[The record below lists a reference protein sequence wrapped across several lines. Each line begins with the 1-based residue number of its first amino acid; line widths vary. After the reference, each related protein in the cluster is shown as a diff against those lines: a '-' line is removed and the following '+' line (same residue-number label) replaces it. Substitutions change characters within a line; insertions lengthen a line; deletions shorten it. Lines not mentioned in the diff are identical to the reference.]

1 MLIFTSIFLPI
12 NFCTRT
18 PSIPWLLLP
27 LCCLLLL
34 CRSSYHYCQHHSF
47 LLTMLCLITAP
58 TSATTGVAL
67 EVIGV
72 PIATV
77 TLPRTGANLQQIG
90 GQTTGSRPGATPA
103 LGSGLD
109 SSMYVAKYAPVSVT
123 QLLIVPSFG
132 ATLSSPLLTLLLGMF
147 LLRLGSPTPAQINT
161 SHLILEL

>member
-1 MLIFTSIFLPI
+1 MLTFTGTFLPK

-18 PSIPWLLLP
+18 PSIPWLPLP
-27 LCCLLLL
+27 LCCLFLL

-58 TSATTGVAL
+58 TSAAIGVAL

-72 PIATV
+72 PTTTI
-77 TLPRTGANLQQIG
+77 TLSRIGANLLQIG

-109 SSMYVAKYAPVSVT
+109 SSMYAANYAPVSIT
-123 QLLIVPSFG
+123 QLPIVPSF
-132 ATLSSPLLTLLLGMF
+132 AAALYSPCCWECFYCDLVPQHQCKST
-147 LLRLGSPTPAQINT
+147 RHT
-161 SHLILEL
+161 